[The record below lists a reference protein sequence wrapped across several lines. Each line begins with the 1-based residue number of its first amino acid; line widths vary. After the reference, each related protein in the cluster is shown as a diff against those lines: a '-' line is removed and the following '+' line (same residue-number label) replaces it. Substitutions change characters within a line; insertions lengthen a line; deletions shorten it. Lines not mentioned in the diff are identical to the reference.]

1 MNYQTLIQKY
11 NVQAP
16 RYTSYPTVPFWQIEQ
31 MDSKSWFEVVKRAFE
46 ESNETLGISLYIHL
60 PYCESL
66 CTYCGCNKRI
76 TKNHS
81 VEETYIAAVLAEWKM
96 YLQQLSAKPVIKEI
110 HLGGGTP
117 TFFSAKNLQWLIND
131 ILQESIVHRHQ
142 EFSIEG
148 HPNNTKAAHLE
159 VLADLGFNR
168 VSFGV
173 QDFNAKVQK
182 TINRIQPFEN
192 VEKATNTAR
201 QLGYQ
206 SVNFDLV
213 YGLPFQTTAIITHT
227 IDQIAKLMPE
237 RIAFY
242 SYAHVP
248 WKAKG
253 QRGYTESDLPDN
265 EQKRELYETGKQKL
279 LTLGY
284 EDIGM
289 DHFSLPG
296 DELLNAK
303 KENRLH
309 RNFMG
314 YTTSQSTLLLGLGS
328 SSISD
333 AKYGYSQNN
342 KVVEDYVSKINN
354 GEMALTKGHILTA
367 EDLAIKNFILDLICQ
382 NNANINAEIKQTLN
396 EVAWQ
401 KLAEMQEEGI
411 ITIDKNHLSLQELGK
426 PFIRN
431 VAMIFDAYL
440 QRKHKEKN
448 LFSKSI

>member
-1 MNYQTLIQKY
+1 MNYQKLIQKY
-11 NVQAP
+11 NIQAP
-16 RYTSYPTVPFWQIEQ
+16 RYTSYPTVPFWQINQ
-31 MDSKSWFEVVKRAFE
+31 MDSGAWFELVKQTFD
-46 ESNETLGISLYIHL
+46 ESNQLGMSLYIHL

-81 VEETYIAAVLAEWKM
+81 VEETYITAVLAEWKM
-96 YLQQLSAKPVIKEI
+96 YLHQFTTKPVIREM

-117 TFFSAKNLQWLIND
+117 TFFSANNLHWLANN
-131 ILQESIVHRHQ
+131 ILKETIVHNQH

-148 HPNNTKAAHLE
+148 HPNNTKTEHLE
-159 VLADLGFNR
+159 ALADLGFNR

-173 QDFNAKVQK
+173 QDFDLKIQK
-182 TINRIQPFEN
+182 TINRIQPYEN
-192 VEKATNTAR
+192 VEKVTHTAR
-201 QLGYQ
+201 KLGYQ

-213 YGLPFQTTAIITHT
+213 YGLPFQTKAIITHT
-227 IDQIAKLMPE
+227 MDQIAKLMPE

-253 QRGYTESDLPDN
+253 QRGYTETDLPDN
-265 EQKRELYETGKQKL
+265 AKKRELYETGKEL
-279 LTLGY
+279 LLALGY

-289 DHFSLPG
+289 DHFALPG

-303 KENRLH
+303 KEKRLH

-314 YTTSQSTLLLGLGS
+314 YTTSKSQLLIGLGS

-333 AKYGYSQNN
+333 AKYGYCQNN
-342 KVVEDYVSKINN
+342 KVVEEYVAEIDN
-354 GEMALTKGHILTA
+354 GKMALTKGHFLSA
-367 EDLAIKNFILDLICQ
+367 KDLVIKNFILDLICQ
-382 NNANINAEIKQTLN
+382 NQAALNEKIKATLN
-396 EVAWQ
+396 ENAWQ
-401 KLAEMQEEGI
+401 KLAIMQHEGLI
-411 ITIDKNHLSLQELGK
+411 SINGDQLMVHDLGK

-431 VAMIFDAYL
+431 IAMIFDDHL
-440 QRKHKEKN
+440 KIKQEEKN